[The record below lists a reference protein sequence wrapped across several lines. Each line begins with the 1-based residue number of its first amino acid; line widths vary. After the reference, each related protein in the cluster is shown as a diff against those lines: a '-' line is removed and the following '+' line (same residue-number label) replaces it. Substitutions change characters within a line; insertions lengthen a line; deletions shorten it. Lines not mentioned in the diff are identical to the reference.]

1 MIGTPAFRATTG
13 IAAFTPAELLSF
25 ALTSAAVKVPW
36 GAGCSRTTSA
46 SAHAVKKDK

>member
-13 IAAFTPAELLSF
+13 IAALTPAVLLGL
-25 ALTSAAVKVPW
+25 ALTSVSVEVQW

-46 SAHAVKKDK
+46 SAHAVKKEK